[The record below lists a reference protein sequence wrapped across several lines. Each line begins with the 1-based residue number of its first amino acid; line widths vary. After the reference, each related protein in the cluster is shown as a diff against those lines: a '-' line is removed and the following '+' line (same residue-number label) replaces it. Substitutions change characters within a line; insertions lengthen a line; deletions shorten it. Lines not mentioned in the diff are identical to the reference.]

1 MQDETKPQS
10 TLVVTTY
17 RVHPDD
23 AEAFKAINERM
34 AADARQ
40 RPGNNFLLV
49 AQDIHDPAVFHLT
62 EGWTDQKAIEE
73 HIAGADFQ
81 TVLAEAQKLRIED
94 RVATVY
100 SAVREYELGS
110 PA

>member
-1 MQDETKPQS
+1 MQEETELQS
-10 TLVVTTY
+10 MLVVTTY

-23 AEAFKAINERM
+23 AGAFKALNERM
-34 AADARQ
+34 AADARR

-49 AQDIHDPAVFHLT
+49 AQDIGDPAVFHLT
-62 EGWTDQKAIEE
+62 EGWTDQAAIEE
-73 HIAGADFQ
+73 HIAGYDFQ
-81 TVLAEAQKLRIED
+81 TVLAEAQKLRIEE

-100 SAVREYELGS
+100 RAVREYELGM

>member
-1 MQDETKPQS
+1 MQEQTKPQS
-10 TLVVTTY
+10 VLVVTTY

-34 AADARQ
+34 AADARR
-40 RPGNNFLLV
+40 RPGNIFLFV
-49 AQDIHDPAVFHLT
+49 AQDIGNPAVFHLT
-62 EGWTDQKAIEE
+62 EGWTDQASIEE
-73 HIAGADFQ
+73 HIAGTDFQ
-81 TVLAEAQKLRIED
+81 TVLAEAQKLRVED

-100 SAVREYELGS
+100 SAVREYELGM